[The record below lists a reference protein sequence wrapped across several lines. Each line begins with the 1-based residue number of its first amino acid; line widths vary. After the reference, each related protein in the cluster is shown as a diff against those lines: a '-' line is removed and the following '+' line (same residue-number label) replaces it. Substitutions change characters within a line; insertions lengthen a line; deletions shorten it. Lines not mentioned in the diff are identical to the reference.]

1 MILAKLLRTST
12 LQTPKV
18 IASSL
23 TCRSASEYFYS
34 NTFQFALDINL
45 WVDFEASTGLVP
57 LGTTQN
63 LNKGEYKDPPGL
75 INLGPLKR
83 DVYDQK
89 LAESKVLVGIGRP
102 EISPSP
108 YSAL

>member
-1 MILAKLLRTST
+1 MSSSDLRIHPSAGSPTAPS
-12 LQTPKV
+12 
-18 IASSL
+18 
-23 TCRSASEYFYS
+23 RSIEYFYS
-34 NTFQFALDINL
+34 KTFQFALDINL
-45 WVDFEASTGLVP
+45 WTNFEASTGLVP
-57 LGTTQN
+57 LGTTKN
-63 LNKGEYKDPPGL
+63 LHEGEYEDPPGL

-83 DVYDQK
+83 DLYDQK

>member
-1 MILAKLLRTST
+1 MSIG
-12 LQTPKV
+12 
-18 IASSL
+18 ASLCSP
-23 TCRSASEYFYS
+23 TAPFRSAVEYFYPR
-34 NTFQFALDINL
+34 TFQFALDINL
-45 WVDFEASTGLVP
+45 WTKFQASTGLVP
-57 LGTTQN
+57 LGTTKN
-63 LNKGEYKDPPGL
+63 LNEGEYEDPPGL

-83 DVYDQK
+83 DLYDQK